1 MRDRVSLCQMGKT
14 SACLRSDEKKQVEG
28 GGMKIIGEKPKEIN
42 TMKFLISKQML
53 SKSTMF

>member
-1 MRDRVSLCQMGKT
+1 MSLCQMGKT

-28 GGMKIIGEKPKEIN
+28 GGMKIIGEKPREIN